1 MCKRIG
7 ISRVR
12 PRANPHSER
21 DHHYRRGTHRGEC
34 GAVSS
39 FALSKNRSCCGINSD
54 PGPVFRQRRALFR
67 EPRRR
72 VESGP
77 GTERRITHS
86 HSFRTRES
94 RASLTRKR
102 FLARTPCPSFA
113 QGRCLNRC
121 GAILRNPAA
130 SGAPAGRKYEGLCG
144 GPYRQIVRCWM
155 P

>member
-54 PGPVFRQRRALFR
+54 PGPVFHQRRALSGSPGGESDWNLGR
-67 EPRRR
+67 RGGSRILTLSELASPR
-72 VESGP
+72 V
-77 GTERRITHS
+77 
-86 HSFRTRES
+86 
-94 RASLTRKR
+94 SLIRKR